1 MVEASAWLSADDRA
15 RIREAIARAESAT
28 SGEVFVVVAGES
40 DDYRFVP
47 LVWAALAALAL
58 PFPLL
63 WLTPLSPAVVFGLQ
77 LAVFILLAVAFSLP
91 EVKPAIVPLS
101 LKQLRVRA
109 LAEQQFLAHGLHTTE
124 ARTGILVFVSLAERR
139 AEIVADAGIA
149 AKVDQAA
156 WDAAMADL
164 VAGASAGRLG
174 DGLVT
179 AVQFAGDV
187 LARHFPPYPH
197 DRDELANDVVL
208 L

>member
-1 MVEASAWLSADDRA
+1 MVDSPAHLSAEDRV
-15 RIREAIARAESAT
+15 RIRDAIAEAESST

-58 PFPLL
+58 PLPLI
-63 WLTPLSPAVVFGLQ
+63 WLTPLSAGVIFALQ
-77 LAVFILLAVAFSLP
+77 LAAFILLAVGLSLP
-91 EVKPAIVPLS
+91 RIKPAVIPRS

-124 ARTGILVFVSLAERR
+124 ARTGILIFVSLAERQ

-149 AKVDQAA
+149 AKVEQGA
-156 WDAAMADL
+156 WDGAMADL
-164 VAGASAGRLG
+164 VAAAGADRLG
-174 DGLVT
+174 DGLVA
-179 AVQFAGDV
+179 AVRFAGEV